1 MWHSCSVL
9 TQGLARTWHMHALPV
24 FRVTGW
30 KCVCVCKFLNVN
42 LLVADGANFW
52 FWNHFPPTHG
62 VRLSRCSPSWT
73 RCRGRTPW
81 ERAGSPDSC
90 FHSGPPTLDSM
101 WQRSQKP
108 PPGGAAAPP
117 HTLPSWSTRCR
128 TPAALSGTLEGV
140 KEKKSSSQQSNQVS
154 VLATSQAHSDQPL
167 RGSQMLAE
175 PRVSYLTA
183 PSGSSGQCGQCF
195 PAFGWTCPGIHPWRW
210 TRPAVLVAC
219 TLPQRVSRTRPL
231 WSAEPSPDACWGP
244 ETTNP
249 WLSQKKSTPRCPRPS
264 RPASILPWQSGKHW
278 GGGWRRGPGGQQP
291 ASGTC
296 PELSSSSPQS
306 PLKNGP
312 PRPSSQTS
320 PAVAADEEKE
330 GRKKDDWK
338 QENRARPDHVTYR
351 NEMGR
356 LAVLQLDPQ
365 PVKVLVAPPHAVL
378 RQVKLRPRRLQE
390 INERIYGPKDKKTGK
405 YSLNIYSLN

>member
-1 MWHSCSVL
+1 MLTVLIFGFEIIFLPHMASLSRGAHLHGLDVEDVLPENGQEVL
-9 TQGLARTWHMHALPV
+9 THAFTLVLQRPTACGNAARNPLQGALQLLLTLCPAGV
-24 FRVTGW
+24 HGAVLPQLCQVLWRAW
-30 KCVCVCKFLNVN
+30 KK
-42 LLVADGANFW
+42 
-52 FWNHFPPTHG
+52 
-62 VRLSRCSPSWT
+62 
-73 RCRGRTPW
+73 
-81 ERAGSPDSC
+81 
-90 FHSGPPTLDSM
+90 
-101 WQRSQKP
+101 
-108 PPGGAAAPP
+108 
-117 HTLPSWSTRCR
+117 
-128 TPAALSGTLEGV
+128 
-140 KEKKSSSQQSNQVS
+140 KKSSSQQSNQFS

-195 PAFGWTCPGIHPWRW
+195 PAFGWTCPGIPPWRW

-219 TLPQRVSRTRPL
+219 SLPPRVSRTRPL

-278 GGGWRRGPGGQQP
+278 GGGWRRGLGGQQL

-320 PAVAADEEKE
+320 PAVAADEEKKE
-330 GRKKDDWK
+330 RKKDDWQ
-338 QENRARPDHVTYR
+338 QENRAHPDHVTYR

-378 RQVKLRPRRLQE
+378 RQVKLCPRRLQE